1 MGLKIDES
9 HWLLGFPV
17 PVFLDYKASNC
28 LINNYHYFS
37 CLFITFKGEWLFKN
51 FDKTN
56 PASFN
61 NDMLLLSTSL
71 SIFSMINGTRVG
83 IRSIRRIRKCLQKM
97 WDLNEATLCK
107 ALKNEKACQNRP
119 KMAVEYQQ
127 DFSEESATD
136 ALLVRK
142 QAVTYVFL
150 DSHGKI
156 EKMETA
162 LPNGTVAKIT
172 PEKKALIENDGI
184 ERNAGATPKVAETS
198 V

>member
-1 MGLKIDES
+1 MRE
-9 HWLLGFPV
+9 
-17 PVFLDYKASNC
+17 
-28 LINNYHYFS
+28 
-37 CLFITFKGEWLFKN
+37 
-51 FDKTN
+51 
-56 PASFN
+56 
-61 NDMLLLSTSL
+61 
-71 SIFSMINGTRVG
+71 
-83 IRSIRRIRKCLQKM
+83 
-97 WDLNEATLCK
+97 LNETTLCK
-107 ALKNEKACQNRP
+107 ALKNEKECQNRP

-184 ERNAGATPKVAETS
+184 DRNGRAAPKVAETS

>member
-1 MGLKIDES
+1 MRE
-9 HWLLGFPV
+9 
-17 PVFLDYKASNC
+17 
-28 LINNYHYFS
+28 
-37 CLFITFKGEWLFKN
+37 
-51 FDKTN
+51 
-56 PASFN
+56 
-61 NDMLLLSTSL
+61 
-71 SIFSMINGTRVG
+71 
-83 IRSIRRIRKCLQKM
+83 
-97 WDLNEATLCK
+97 LNETTLCK
-107 ALKNEKACQNRP
+107 ALKNEKECQNRP

-184 ERNAGATPKVAETS
+184 DRNSRATPKIAETS

>member
-1 MGLKIDES
+1 
-9 HWLLGFPV
+9 
-17 PVFLDYKASNC
+17 
-28 LINNYHYFS
+28 
-37 CLFITFKGEWLFKN
+37 
-51 FDKTN
+51 
-56 PASFN
+56 
-61 NDMLLLSTSL
+61 MLLLSTGLSL
-71 SIFSMINGTRVG
+71 FSMFKGTAVA
-83 IRSIRRIRKCLQKM
+83 IRSIMRIRERLNKM
-97 WDLNEATLCK
+97 RELNETTLCK
-107 ALKNEKACQNRP
+107 AVKNEKECQNRP

-172 PEKKALIENDGI
+172 PEKKALIENDCND
-184 ERNAGATPKVAETS
+184 RNGRATPKVAETS

>member
-1 MGLKIDES
+1 MRAC
-9 HWLLGFPV
+9 WLLGFPV

-71 SIFSMINGTRVG
+71 SIFSMVNGTVVG
-83 IRSIRRIRKCLQKM
+83 IRSIRKIRKCLEKM

-107 ALKNEKACQNRP
+107 GLKNEKNCQDRP
-119 KMAVEYQQ
+119 KMTVEYQQ
-127 DFSEESATD
+127 NFSEESATD
-136 ALLVRK
+136 ALLERK
-142 QAVTYVFL
+142 QVVAHLFL
-150 DSHGKI
+150 DSLGNLK
-156 EKMETA
+156 KMETA
-162 LPNGTVAKIT
+162 MLNGTVLKST
-172 PEKKALIENDGI
+172 PEKTIMTENDDI
-184 ERNAGATPKVAETS
+184 DRHEDTSPKVAETS
-198 V
+198 L